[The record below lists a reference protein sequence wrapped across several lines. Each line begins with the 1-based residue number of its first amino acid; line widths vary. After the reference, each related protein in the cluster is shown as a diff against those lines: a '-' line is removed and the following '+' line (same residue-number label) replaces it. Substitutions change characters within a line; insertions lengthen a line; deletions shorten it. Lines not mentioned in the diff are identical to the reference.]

1 MAQNIA
7 IKGNDPVDTLYKNV
21 KYVDRGFLL
30 GGQFHS
36 IEESTCL
43 LWTGPKREG
52 YGIFSQ
58 DGREYLAHRLAVEE
72 EWGYRPRKL
81 RNTCGERSCIV
92 TGHWEETAI
101 KSHPSIGTP
110 KAHVVHYPDYG
121 SWRVRFKVCG
131 EILVEYYYPTEQ
143 SARRAEAFISQWA
156 SGYDWKTFENGI
168 PQEVKDAV
176 PGRIEAAITP
186 IRGVDF

>member
-7 IKGNDPVDTLYKNV
+7 IKGSDPIDTLYKNV
-21 KYVDRGFLL
+21 KYVDRGFLV
-30 GGQFHS
+30 GGQFQTV
-36 IEESTCL
+36 EEAQCL
-43 LWTGPKREG
+43 LWTGPKRLG

-58 DGREYLAHRLAVEE
+58 DGREYLAHRLAAEE
-72 EWGYRPRKL
+72 EWGYRPLKL
-81 RNTCGERSCIV
+81 RNMCGEKSCISPD
-92 TGHWEETAI
+92 HWEETTTKA
-101 KSHPSIGTP
+101 HPSIGTP
-110 KAHVVHYPDYG
+110 KAHVVHYPDLG
-121 SWRVRFKVCG
+121 LWRVRFKACG
-131 EILVEYYYPTEQ
+131 EILVEYYYRSELF
-143 SARRAEAFISQWA
+143 ARRAEAYISEWA